1 MSYNELGD
9 VGSEIS
15 FLKRRIKRLPGGLAL
30 IPGTNIDA
38 LVQKVEAKLGHVR
51 FTIHAW
57 RCKFAA

>member
-1 MSYNELGD
+1 MSLEMLAVKSVSSSAASSD
-9 VGSEIS
+9 
-15 FLKRRIKRLPGGLAL
+15 FQGGLAL

-38 LVQKVEAKLGHVR
+38 LVQKVEAKLGTCA